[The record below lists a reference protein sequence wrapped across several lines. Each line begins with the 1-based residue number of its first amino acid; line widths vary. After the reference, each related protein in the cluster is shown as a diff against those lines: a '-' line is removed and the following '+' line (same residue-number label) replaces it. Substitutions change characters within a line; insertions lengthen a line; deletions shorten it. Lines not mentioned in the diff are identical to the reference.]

1 MLPYLVSNKRI
12 IHKLIGFR
20 VQGLI
25 QSRDLWRHSCHTW
38 TTSNV
43 VDAEVLPWNRSV
55 LDDKQKYFCFR
66 WVVTSGVKYQLIG
79 PLTLADC
86 CKSLRILKQIGED
99 TSNIKHNRIG
109 AIICSMPIDTYY
121 CIITHTQ
128 MKFVSRFSRII
139 SLMKTQIIN
148 CSWIH
153 QLTKFLFRVSL
164 LIWSQIRGV

>member
-79 PLTLADC
+79 PLTLGDC
-86 CKSLRILKQIGED
+86 CKSLRILKQIGKFCIFGPAFGCCALQKPVEIVIF
-99 TSNIKHNRIG
+99 NIFAAKNLKKQE
-109 AIICSMPIDTYY
+109 ICS
-121 CIITHTQ
+121 
-128 MKFVSRFSRII
+128 KF
-139 SLMKTQIIN
+139 
-148 CSWIH
+148 
-153 QLTKFLFRVSL
+153 
-164 LIWSQIRGV
+164 